1 MSKHILV
8 AVAWP
13 YANAEIHVGN
23 LTGSYLPADIFA
35 RYHRLRGNQVLMV
48 SGSDA
53 HGTPITVKSDA
64 EGVTPVEIYKRYHA
78 GFVELFQKLGLQY
91 DLFTSTHTRNHF
103 KVSQTMF
110 LALKENGYL
119 YTEEQQQW
127 YSASLGKFLP
137 DRYVEGTCYI
147 CGFEGARGDQC
158 DNCGNVLDATQ
169 LIQPRA
175 KEDGSTPQLRT
186 TTHYF
191 LDLGKLQPEVMQF
204 LETRQSYWRPN
215 VVNRSLGWIRS
226 EGLHG
231 RPITR
236 DLDWGIPLPVQDGDW
251 ASKRLY
257 VWFEAVIGY
266 LSAAIEWAA
275 LSGEP
280 QAWQRWW
287 TDPAARAYYFIGK
300 DNIDFHAIMWPAEL
314 IGVGEQFTAIYS
326 GEQGKPLTLPYDVP
340 ANEFLNMENR
350 KISGSRNWGVWGL
363 DFLSRYDA
371 DPLRYYL
378 TVNMPESSDANWDWD
393 DFVRRNNNEL
403 VATWGNLANRVLS
416 FAAKHWEGRV
426 PQAGALRPQDE
437 ALLASLE
444 AGYDSVGQ
452 LIENV
457 KLRGALGEAMRLAA
471 EVNRYLDEQAPW
483 TQVKTDKD
491 AAGKTIYTALRAID
505 NLKLLLAP
513 FLPHTSEALHQMLGY
528 HAPLFGEQYTETV
541 SDDLGE
547 HLALRYRAAAI
558 PGHWRPS
565 TLEGGRALQQPGP
578 LYKKLEPSIADEER
592 ARLGGTA

>member
-1 MSKHILV
+1 MTKPILV

-35 RYHRLRGNQVLMV
+35 RYHRLKGNQVLMV

-64 EGVTPVEIYKRYHA
+64 EGVSPEAVYKRYHA
-78 GFVELFQKLGLQY
+78 GFLELFQKLGLNY
-91 DLFTSTHTRNHF
+91 DLFTSTHTQNHF
-103 KVSQTMF
+103 AVSQAMF
-110 LALKENGYL
+110 LALKKNGYL
-119 YTEEQQQW
+119 YTETQQQW
-127 YSASLGKFLP
+127 FSVSLGKFLP

-147 CGFEGARGDQC
+147 CGFDGARGDQC
-158 DNCGNVLDATQ
+158 DNCGNVLDSTQ
-169 LIQPRA
+169 LIHPRA
-175 KEDGSTPQLRT
+175 KEDGSTPELRE

-191 LDLGKLQPEVMQF
+191 LDLGKLQGPVVQF
-204 LETRQSYWRPN
+204 LEERQGYWRPN

-236 DLDWGIPLPVQDGDW
+236 DLDWGIPVPEEGWD
-251 ASKRLY
+251 SKRLY

-275 LSGEP
+275 LNGQPEE
-280 QAWQRWW
+280 WHRWW
-287 TDPAARAYYFIGK
+287 TDAAARAYYFIGK

-314 IGVGEQFTAIYS
+314 IGVADEFARTYEGSE
-326 GEQGKPLTLPYDVP
+326 GKPLNLPHDVP
-340 ANEFLNMENR
+340 ANEFLNMEDR

-363 DFLSRYDA
+363 DFLTRYDP

-378 TVNMPESSDANWDWD
+378 TVTMPETSDANWDWD

-416 FAAKHWEGRV
+416 FTYRHWEGQV
-426 PQAGALRPQDE
+426 PQPGALRPADE
-437 ALLASLE
+437 AVLATVE
-444 AGYDSVGQ
+444 AGFESVGQ
-452 LIENV
+452 FIENV
-457 KLRGALGEAMRLAA
+457 KLRAALGEAMRLCG

-483 TQVKTDKD
+483 AQVKTDKD
-491 AAGKTIYTALRAID
+491 AAGQTIYTALRAID

-513 FLPHTSEALHQMLGY
+513 FLPHSAEALHSMLGY
-528 HAPLFGEQYTETV
+528 HAPLFGEQYTETIRD
-541 SDDLGE
+541 SLGE
-547 HLALRYRAAAI
+547 HEVLRYRAAAI

-565 TLEGGRALQQPGP
+565 ALEGGRQLRQPAP
-578 LYKKLEPSIADEER
+578 LYKKLEPSIADDER
-592 ARLGGTA
+592 ARLGAAK

>member
-1 MSKHILV
+1 MTKPILV

-35 RYHRLRGNQVLMV
+35 RYHRLKGNQVLMV

-64 EGVTPVEIYKRYHA
+64 EGVSPEAVYKRYHA
-78 GFVELFQKLGLQY
+78 GFLELFQKLGLNY
-91 DLFTSTHTRNHF
+91 DLFTSTHTQNHF
-103 KVSQTMF
+103 AVSQAMF
-110 LALKENGYL
+110 LALKKNGYL
-119 YTEEQQQW
+119 YTERQQQW
-127 YSASLGKFLP
+127 FSASLGKFLP

-147 CGFEGARGDQC
+147 CGFDGARGDQC
-158 DNCGNVLDATQ
+158 DNCGNVLDSTQ
-169 LIQPRA
+169 LINPRA
-175 KEDGSTPQLRT
+175 KEDGSTPELRE

-191 LDLGKLQPEVMQF
+191 LDLGKLQGPVVQF
-204 LETRQSYWRPN
+204 LEERQGYWRPN

-236 DLDWGIPLPVQDGDW
+236 DLDWGIPVPEEGWD
-251 ASKRLY
+251 SKRLY

-275 LSGEP
+275 LNGQPED
-280 QAWQRWW
+280 WHRWW
-287 TDPAARAYYFIGK
+287 TDAAARAYYFIGK

-314 IGVGEQFTAIYS
+314 IGVADEFARTYEGSE
-326 GEQGKPLTLPYDVP
+326 GKPLNLPHDVP
-340 ANEFLNMENR
+340 ANEFLNMEDR

-363 DFLSRYDA
+363 DFLTRYDA

-378 TVNMPESSDANWDWD
+378 TVTMPETSDANWDWD

-416 FAAKHWEGRV
+416 FTYRHWEGQV
-426 PQAGALRPQDE
+426 PQPGALRPADE
-437 ALLASLE
+437 AVLATVE
-444 AGYDSVGQ
+444 AGFESVGQ
-452 LIENV
+452 FIENV
-457 KLRGALGEAMRLAA
+457 KLRAALGEAMRLCG

-483 TQVKTDKD
+483 AQVKSDKD
-491 AAGKTIYTALRAID
+491 AAGLTIYTALRAID

-513 FLPHTSEALHQMLGY
+513 FQPHSAEALHSMLGY
-528 HAPLFGEQYTETV
+528 HAPLFGEQYTETI
-541 SDDLGE
+541 SDALGE
-547 HLALRYRAAAI
+547 HEVLRYRTAAI

-565 TLEGGRALQQPGP
+565 TLEGGRQLRQPAP

-592 ARLGGTA
+592 ARLGGATS

>member
-1 MSKHILV
+1 MTKHILV

-13 YANAEIHVGN
+13 YANADIHVGN

-35 RYHRLRGNQVLMV
+35 RYQRLKGNQVLMV

-64 EGVTPVEIYKRYHA
+64 EGVKPEAVYKRYHA
-78 GFVELFQKLGLQY
+78 RFIELFQKLGLNY
-91 DLFTSTHTRNHF
+91 DLFTSTHTQNHF
-103 KVSQTMF
+103 KVSQTVF
-110 LALKENGYL
+110 SALKANGYL

-147 CGFEGARGDQC
+147 CGYENARGDQC
-158 DNCGNVLDATQ
+158 DNCGNVLDSTQ
-169 LIQPRA
+169 LINPRA
-175 KEDGSTPQLRT
+175 KEDGSTPELRK

-191 LDLGKLQPEVMQF
+191 FDLGKLEAQVVKF
-204 LETRQSYWRPN
+204 LEERQGYWRPN
-215 VVNRSLGWIRS
+215 VVKRSLGWIRS
-226 EGLHG
+226 QGLHG

-236 DLDWGIPLPVQDGDW
+236 DLDWGIPVPEAGW
-251 ASKRLY
+251 EEKRLY

-275 LSGEP
+275 VSGQPE
-280 QAWQRWW
+280 AWHRWW

-314 IGVGEQFTAIYS
+314 AGAGAEFARLFEGS
-326 GEQGKPLTLPYDVP
+326 AGKPLTLPYDVP
-340 ANEFLNMENR
+340 ANEFLNMEDR

-363 DFLSRYDA
+363 DFLERYDP

-378 TVNMPESSDANWDWD
+378 TVNMPETSDANWDWD

-416 FAAKHWEGRV
+416 FAYRNWEGKV
-426 PQAGALRPQDE
+426 PLATGLRPADE
-437 ALLASLE
+437 ALLATVE
-444 AGYDSVGQ
+444 AGFASVGE
-452 LIENV
+452 LLDAV
-457 KLRGALGEAMRLAA
+457 KLRAALSEAMRLAA

-483 TQVKTDKD
+483 SQVKTDKD
-491 AAGKTIYTALRAID
+491 AAAKTIYTALRAID
-505 NLKLLLAP
+505 NLKILLAP
-513 FLPHTSEALHQMLGY
+513 FLPHTCERLHQTLGY
-528 HAPLFGEQYTETV
+528 YAPLFGEQYTETLT
-541 SDDLGE
+541 DDLGE
-547 HLALRYRAAAI
+547 HEALRYRAAAI
-558 PGHWRPS
+558 PGRWAPS
-565 TLEGGRALQQPGP
+565 TLEGGRALGEPKP
-578 LYKKLEPSIADEER
+578 LFKKLEPEVAAQER
-592 ARLGGTA
+592 ARLGNPSP

>member
-426 PQAGALRPQDE
+426 PQPGALRPQDE
-437 ALLASLE
+437 ALLASIE

-457 KLRGALGEAMRLAA
+457 KLRGALGEAMGLAA

-578 LYKKLEPSIADEER
+578 LYKKLEPSIADQER
-592 ARLGGTA
+592 ARLGGAA